1 MAKKEKPPAE
11 EPEAGEDPEG
21 EGGEGGPKK
30 KGKLPIL
37 LLAGLP
43 ALVLLLGG
51 AAGAMFLLKGKGG
64 EEHAAAGGEGGHG
77 AASGGAQGS
86 PTAYDVV
93 FYEMPELL
101 VNIRSEDGRASY
113 LKLKV
118 TLECDSE
125 ETIHA
130 IEPAMP
136 RVMDRFQSFLRE
148 LRVEDL
154 NGSLGSYR
162 LRLELLRRVNLAVAP
177 EQINAVLI
185 EEMLIQ

>member
-11 EPEAGEDPEG
+11 EPEAGDAPEG
-21 EGGEGGPKK
+21 EEGAPKK

-43 ALVLLLGG
+43 VLVLVLGG

-64 EEHAAAGGEGGHG
+64 EEHAAAGEGGHG
-77 AASGGAQGS
+77 EAAGGAHGS

-125 ETIHA
+125 ETILA

>member
-1 MAKKEKPPAE
+1 MAKKQKPPAD
-11 EPEAGEDPEG
+11 EAEDEAPEG
-21 EGGEGGPKK
+21 GDAEPKK
-30 KGKLPIL
+30 KGKKGPL
-37 LLAGLP
+37 LLLVALP

-64 EEHAAAGGEGGHG
+64 DEHAAAEGEHAPAAGGHG
-77 AASGGAQGS
+77 GARGEAA
-86 PTAYDVV
+86 AYEVV

-101 VNIRSEDGRASY
+101 VNIRAEDGRASY

-162 LRLELLRRVNLAVAP
+162 LRIELLRRVNLAVAP
-177 EQINAVLI
+177 AQINAVLI